1 MNNSRYMMI
10 ISRTPVRVSF
20 CGGGT
25 DVDWFSQASE
35 NGGMVTSL
43 ALDRYIHVTVNKRFD
58 NRIRLSYSKL
68 EIVDNFEELEHELVR
83 ESMRMTGVT
92 SGVEITTIADIPSR
106 GTGLGSSSSV
116 TVGLLNALHCFAGRS
131 VSASQLASE
140 ACQIEID
147 ILKQPIG
154 RQDQYAASYGGINTI
169 KFCNNGDVLVEP
181 IDISDDIKSRIS
193 EEFSLIFT
201 GKSRS
206 ASSILSNSVSEG
218 KLAIDNLKRIRDQAD
233 EAKDFLS
240 SGRLSN
246 LGSLLNEAWE
256 MKRGISE
263 SVSDSFLDE
272 TYERIISTGATGA
285 KLLGAGGGGFF
296 LVHGDSET
304 RQKLKLEF
312 SSDFRMIPLNIDN
325 MGSSIIHNDSQ
336 R

>member
-68 EIVDNFEELEHELVR
+68 ELVDNFEELEHELVR

-193 EEFSLIFT
+193 EEFTLIFT

-218 KLAIDNLKRIRDQAD
+218 KFAIDNLKRIRDQAD
-233 EAKDFLS
+233 EAKDFLN
-240 SGRLSN
+240 SGQLSN
-246 LGSLLNEAWE
+246 LGSLLNEAWV

>member
-1 MNNSRYMMI
+1 MI

-58 NRIRLSYSKL
+58 NRIRLSYSRL
-68 EIVDNFEELEHELVR
+68 EIVDDFEELEHELVR

-140 ACQIEID
+140 ACQIEIG
-147 ILKQPIG
+147 ILEQPIG

-181 IDISDDIKSRIS
+181 IDISDSTKSRIS
-193 EEFSLIFT
+193 EEFTLIFT

-206 ASSILSNSVSEG
+206 ASSILSNSISEG
-218 KLAIDNLKRIRDQAD
+218 KFAIDNLKRIRNQAD
-233 EAKDFLS
+233 EAKDYLNSGQLS
-240 SGRLSN
+240 E
-246 LGSLLNEAWE
+246 LGSLLNEAWN

-272 TYERIISTGATGA
+272 MYERIISTGATGA

-296 LVHGDSET
+296 LVHGDFEI

-312 SSDFRMIPLNIDN
+312 SSDFRMIPVNIDN